1 MMRVLLITGQFPPCN
16 ATGARRP
23 YYLAR
28 ALADR
33 GHRVTVLTSDLPPDP
48 TPWVADITGIR
59 VECMRP
65 TEHPPDLGLWERMA
79 LGLLRM
85 GGKRPPTWWRRV
97 LDPFLPLFHG
107 RRWTVP
113 MAEIEKRVG
122 PQDVI
127 VASGPNWYPLYLARE
142 LGRRTRTPY
151 LPDYRDPWNI
161 VIPEAALNCIHYHGS
176 PPFSWVRRSRSM
188 AAERAILRDAAALT
202 AATPSTLANA
212 LQVTG
217 HAHGT
222 VVFNGWVPGPPL
234 PPPPAEGFTVLYMGR
249 LYAEQDWDM
258 VVRAMAL
265 AAEEVPGLRLCVR
278 GRADTAGLPQALA
291 FPRSGRCSV
300 ELLPEVPRDAL
311 PAAFAQAHV
320 LLTVACEGNPGVVP
334 LKLMDYLAYDRPVLV
349 AGRTEGIQQDI
360 VRRTGKGLCGSDAE
374 RLAAAI
380 VELYRAREG
389 ARVRSADEEA
399 ALAELS
405 IDRQMQ
411 RWSDLLAAHAK
422 RT

>member
-1 MMRVLLITGQFPPCN
+1 MMRVLLITSQFPPSN

-33 GHRVTVLTSDLPPDP
+33 GHQVTVLTDDRPSDPA
-48 TPWVADITGIR
+48 PWTVDTTGIR
-59 VECMRP
+59 VERQP
-65 TEHPPDLGLWERMA
+65 STERPPDLGFGGRIT
-79 LGLLRM
+79 LGLLRLL
-85 GGKRPPTWWRRV
+85 GGRPPQWWRRA

-107 RRWTVP
+107 RRWSLSL
-113 MAEIEKRVG
+113 AEMDRRVG

-127 VASGPNWYPLYLARE
+127 VASGPHWYPLYLAWQ
-142 LGRRTRTPY
+142 LAGRTGTPY

-161 VIPEAALNCIHYHGS
+161 VIPEVALNCIHYHGT

-234 PPPPAEGFTVLYMGR
+234 PPPPAEGFTVLYTGR

-291 FPRSGRCSV
+291 FPQSGPCPV

-311 PAAFAQAHV
+311 LAEFAQAHA

-411 RWSDLLAAHAK
+411 RWIDLLAAHAK